1 MINFADVT
9 NGNNIKDNP
18 NWHSIPD
25 HPHVILIIGG
35 SASGKTNVQLNSIS
49 HQLDN
54 DKIDQHANGP
64 FEAK

>member
-25 HPHVILIIGG
+25 HPHIILIIGG
-35 SASGKTNVQLNSIS
+35 SASGKTNV
-49 HQLDN
+49 
-54 DKIDQHANGP
+54 
-64 FEAK
+64 